1 MTCDSDLKGV
11 CSEDF
16 FFCSGS
22 PHSAVHGDGT
32 QLHGCVTGVEVVS
45 STDCTDL
52 FCLPQAD
59 LEMDPK
65 HL

>member
-1 MTCDSDLKGV
+1 MTRDSDLKGYAV
-11 CSEDF
+11 STF
-16 FFCSGS
+16 LCSGS

-32 QLHGCVTGVEVVS
+32 QLDGCVTGVEVVS
-45 STDCTDL
+45 SDCTDL
-52 FCLPQAD
+52 FCLSQAD